1 MHCNGNHQVGRTA
14 DRGFPRRTLLKA
26 ASAMGIAAFGRAAAS
41 PGDQHCPEAVVQE
54 LYESLTDPQRKA
66 ICFGWDYVDSKRGLL
81 RTRISNNWQVTQPA
95 VGSDFYTPRQRQLV
109 RRIFEGL
116 IQPDWHARFDRQLK
130 DDVGGFGHAQSIAIF
145 GKPGQGK
152 FQFVLTGRHMTLRC
166 DGGPAAAMAFGGPI
180 VYGHAASGETEK
192 PGHPGNVFWPQGVA
206 ANDLFRQLDDRQ
218 QARALLKQAPPEKAV
233 GFRGPRGDFPG
244 LAIAAMTD
252 AQKQLAQR
260 LLEKLIE
267 PYRQADRQRVLACLK
282 SQGGLD
288 KCHLSFYEEP
298 RLAGDRVWDLWR
310 LEGPAFVWHFRGAPH
325 VHVWVHVGD
334 DPSVTLNA

>member
-1 MHCNGNHQVGRTA
+1 MHCNDDHQVGRAA
-14 DRGFPRRTLLKA
+14 DRRFPRRTLLKA
-26 ASAMGIAAFGRAAAS
+26 APAAALGIAALGRAAAS
-41 PGDQHCPEAVVQE
+41 PSDQPCPEAAVQE
-54 LYESLTDPQRKA
+54 LYE
-66 ICFGWDYVDSKRGLL
+66 
-81 RTRISNNWQVTQPA
+81 
-95 VGSDFYTPRQRQLV
+95 
-109 RRIFEGL
+109 
-116 IQPDWHARFDRQLK
+116 
-130 DDVGGFGHAQSIAIF
+130 
-145 GKPGQGK
+145 
-152 FQFVLTGRHMTLRC
+152 FVLTGRHMTLRC
-166 DGGPAAAMAFGGPI
+166 DGGPAAAMPFGGPI

-206 ANDLFRQLDDRQ
+206 ANELFQQLDGRQ

-298 RLAGDRVWDLWR
+298 RLASDRVWDIWR

-334 DPSVTLNA
+334 DPSVPLNA